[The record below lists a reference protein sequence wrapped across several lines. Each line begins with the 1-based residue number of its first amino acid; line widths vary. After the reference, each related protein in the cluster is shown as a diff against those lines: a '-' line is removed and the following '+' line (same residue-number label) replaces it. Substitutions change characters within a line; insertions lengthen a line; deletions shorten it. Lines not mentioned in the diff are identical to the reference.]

1 MQCDRCG
8 ETMRQETVI
17 RLRRSFGRVRATQ
30 RQGGYCANCGA
41 SAALDNG
48 PCTEAL
54 GAGGAWARL
63 ALRATTALLPAAAGQ
78 P

>member
-1 MQCDRCG
+1 
-8 ETMRQETVI
+8 MREETVI
-17 RLRRSFGRVRATQ
+17 RFRRSFGRVRATQ

-41 SAALDNG
+41 SSALDNG
-48 PCTEAL
+48 SHTDAL
-54 GAGGAWARL
+54 GAGGGWARL